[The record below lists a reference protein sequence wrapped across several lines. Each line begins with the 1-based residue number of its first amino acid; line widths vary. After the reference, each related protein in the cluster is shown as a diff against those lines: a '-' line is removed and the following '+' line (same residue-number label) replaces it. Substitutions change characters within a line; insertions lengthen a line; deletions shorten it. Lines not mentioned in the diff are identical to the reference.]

1 MSFGGNGGG
10 TSSISG
16 SNDVLLSS
24 PAAGQVLTYDSTSA
38 KWKNIGPAVVVL
50 AAADPDPD
58 PTKLAEGTL
67 VVRLP

>member
-1 MSFGGNGGG
+1 MSFGGSGGG
-10 TSSISG
+10 SSSIST
-16 SNDVLLSS
+16 SSDVQLSS
-24 PAAGQVLTYDSTSA
+24 PVAKQVLTYDSTSA

-58 PTKLAEGTL
+58 PATLAEGTL

>member
-10 TSSISG
+10 SSSISG

-24 PAAGQVLTYDSTSA
+24 PATGQVLTYDGSTA